1 MTNFVALSLSRG
13 VISARLPG
21 ALRRRPAAAD
31 PRLPS
36 SCSGARVVAGGRA
49 AGRCRSRSELAGAN
63 RARAG
68 RVRAGRAP
76 AASGSRDASGRAGRV
91 PVARQEPSYLRVPGP
106 APARRPP
113 ALTGRAS
120 ALQRPPG
127 HLPRRPRTGCNAASE
142 VPGRGAG
149 VMRGFPWIRRPGRS
163 RKPGSVPHGSAL
175 NTCPNVADRPARWPC
190 RPVAG
195 SRRGLVCAGSS
206 EPRALPPGRLA
217 LRRRDGRGEKG
228 QGARARAARR
238 ALAGFI
244 GCRPARL
251 EVGFK

>member
-36 SCSGARVVAGGRA
+36 SCSGAQVVAGGARPGA
-49 AGRCRSRSELAGAN
+49 AGRGLSWPARTGLGPGGSAQAGPRPPRGAGTL
-63 RARAG
+63 RVARAG
-68 RVRAGRAP
+68 SLWRGKNRLTCGFRP
-76 AASGSRDASGRAGRV
+76 
-91 PVARQEPSYLRVPGP
+91 P
-106 APARRPP
+106 PARRPP

-120 ALQRPPG
+120 APQRPPG